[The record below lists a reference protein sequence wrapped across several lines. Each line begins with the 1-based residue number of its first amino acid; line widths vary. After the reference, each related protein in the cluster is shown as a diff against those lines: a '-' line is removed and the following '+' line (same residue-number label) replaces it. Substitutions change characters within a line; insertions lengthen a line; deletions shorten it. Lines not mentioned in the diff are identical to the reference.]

1 MEKENFIMS
10 MVIFLKVL
18 GKMTKLMELAFIN
31 MLMEQ
36 LIMENGKMIYSMDLG
51 QRHGL
56 IIADMKEI
64 MKMGKNKDKAHI
76 FGQMGIQIF

>member
-1 MEKENFIMS
+1 VNGLKIKHMEKENFIMS

-51 QRHGL
+51 
-56 IIADMKEI
+56 
-64 MKMGKNKDKAHI
+64 
-76 FGQMGIQIF
+76 